1 MKNKK
6 IFLIFSIAVVLIL
19 VCLSLTI
26 GSYDLSIHDIF
37 KIITGQ
43 KVSKIQENVFYN
55 LRLPRVIMGLFTG
68 LALGLAGS
76 VYQMLF
82 SNPLASP
89 DLTGVASG
97 AGLGAA
103 MAIVI
108 GAGTTLEKTLGA
120 FIFGI
125 FSLILVIVLVKVA
138 GVQRASTYILAGI
151 VISSLADAGIM
162 LLKYTADPLGEL
174 AAVEFWTMGSLSAI
188 TADKVMVSL
197 LSGMIPF
204 VIICILHRQIV
215 ILSLGDEN
223 ARYLGLNAKGQRIII
238 LMLATWMVASV
249 IAITGVISFV
259 GLIAPHIA
267 YLILKKRT
275 GTFYFVS
282 ALIGAMI
289 VLAGDM
295 LARSLSS
302 GVELPL
308 SILTIL
314 FSTPVLVFWM
324 WQQRG
329 QIQ

>member
-103 MAIVI
+103 IAIVI
-108 GAGTTLEKTLGA
+108 GTGTTLEKTLGA

-125 FSLILVIVLVKVA
+125 FSLVLVIVLVKVA

-162 LLKYTADPLGEL
+162 LLKYAADPLGEL

-197 LSGMIPF
+197 LSGLIPF

-238 LMLATWMVASV
+238 LLLATWMVASV